1 MDQLEQFLPVS
12 PVGFKVLVEIV
23 RQFAGDQLDNVILS
37 RELILLSQ
45 VPAGARC
52 LLDSLTSLPR
62 ELQQC
67 MVYAYSDMTNYQQA
81 VDHLHYQFDNSRNR
95 PV

>member
-1 MDQLEQFLPVS
+1 M
-12 PVGFKVLVEIV
+12 VEMV
-23 RQFAGDQLDNVILS
+23 RQFAGDQLDNVVRILS

-45 VPAGARC
+45 VPAGAKC

-67 MVYAYSDMTNYQQA
+67 MVYAYSGMTNYQQA
-81 VDHLHYQFDNSRNR
+81 VDHLTGPNCS
-95 PV
+95 